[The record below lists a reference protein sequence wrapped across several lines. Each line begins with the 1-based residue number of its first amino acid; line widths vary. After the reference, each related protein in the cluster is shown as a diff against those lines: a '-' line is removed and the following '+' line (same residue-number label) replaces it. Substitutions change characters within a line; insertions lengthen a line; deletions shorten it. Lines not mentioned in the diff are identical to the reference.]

1 MPLETKAGWRIEL
14 PTPEE
19 DAAINA
25 GIATDPDT
33 YELSAEEFAQL
44 RPVGESKAEPAKEQI
59 TIPLSREVAEY
70 FRSTG
75 KGWQNRV
82 DEALSGVCR
91 NSSVV
96 DSRITFQHMKSMRSG
111 CGACRLFCFS
121 VADCWWWDCPHDH
134 FQSEGSHA

>member
-44 RPVGESKAEPAKEQI
+44 RPVGESKAEPAKERI

-82 DEALSGVCR
+82 DEALR
-91 NSSVV
+91 K
-96 DSRITFQHMKSMRSG
+96 F
-111 CGACRLFCFS
+111 
-121 VADCWWWDCPHDH
+121 VATHR
-134 FQSEGSHA
+134 